1 MENPFYNDIYEILQ
15 TKGCEG
21 LPVGIIAKQVY
32 NRHAGLFNTEL
43 TYEKVYQNV
52 RFFLWAQSS
61 KPSSPFMGAA
71 QRGWYALKP
80 NVCRQMRIDFTE
92 IPSEEATEVPEKALH
107 LRISETK
114 KTPPHHNPDGT
125 AEIGKKFCAKRKIN
139 LSRLKNRLAQNKKPF
154 SRRCRTHLIL

>member
-43 TYEKVYQNV
+43 TYERVYQNV
-52 RFFLWAQSS
+52 RFFLWAQSC

-71 QRGWYALKP
+71 QRGSVP
-80 NVCRQMRIDFTE
+80 FGRTCRGRYDCGYERAESYIYFTE
-92 IPSEEATEVPEKALH
+92 SPSEEATEVPEK
-107 LRISETK
+107 EE
-114 KTPPHHNPDGT
+114 KTIDYPT
-125 AEIGKKFCAKRKIN
+125 LF
-139 LSRLKNRLAQNKKPF
+139 
-154 SRRCRTHLIL
+154 

>member
-43 TYEKVYQNV
+43 TYEGVYQNV
-52 RFFLWAQSS
+52 RFFLWAQSC
-61 KPSSPFMGAA
+61 KPSSPFTGTTN
-71 QRGWYALKP
+71 RGWYALKP

-92 IPSEEATEVPEKALH
+92 IPSEEATEVPEK
-107 LRISETK
+107 EE
-114 KTPPHHNPDGT
+114 KTIDYPT
-125 AEIGKKFCAKRKIN
+125 LF
-139 LSRLKNRLAQNKKPF
+139 
-154 SRRCRTHLIL
+154 

>member
-43 TYEKVYQNV
+43 TYERVYQNV
-52 RFFLWAQSS
+52 RFFLWAQSC
-61 KPSSPFMGAA
+61 KPSSPFTGTTN
-71 QRGWYALKP
+71 RGWYALKP

-92 IPSEEATEVPEKALH
+92 IPSEEAQKYL
-107 LRISETK
+107 K
-114 KTPPHHNPDGT
+114 K
-125 AEIGKKFCAKRKIN
+125 KRK
-139 LSRLKNRLAQNKKPF
+139 R
-154 SRRCRTHLIL
+154 